1 MSFSIVGTGSCMPDC
16 IKTNDQ
22 LPIDSS
28 DEWIRSRTGIEQR
41 YICNEQSVT
50 DIATEAAKRA
60 LGNGGVDPTE
70 LDLIICATISADYIT
85 PSMACLVQQR
95 IGASC
100 PAFDINVACT
110 GFVYALDIAAS
121 YFAAG
126 RAQKILVVA
135 AEAMSRIVDWNDRS
149 TCILFGDGAGAVV
162 LSKGDDLLAITLTAN
177 GDMGPLKGENLAGN
191 CPFTLNKQS
200 YPYLQMNG
208 QDVFKFA
215 VSSMCRDVEKV
226 MNDAKLSYEDVDYIL
241 THQAN
246 MRIIQAAQ
254 GRLPIDKEKFRTNI
268 DKCANTSSASIPIL
282 LDQLNQEGSFKSGD
296 VLVMSAFGS
305 GLATGAC
312 VLRWK

>member
-16 IKTNDQ
+16 VKTNDQ

-28 DEWIRSRTGIEQR
+28 DEWIKSRTGIEQR
-41 YICNEQSVT
+41 YICNEMRVT
-50 DIATEAAKRA
+50 DIAAEAAKRA
-60 LGNGGVDPTE
+60 LSNGAVDPTE
-70 LDLIICATISADYIT
+70 LDLIICATISADYVT
-85 PSMACLVQQR
+85 PSMACLVQQM
-95 IGASC
+95 IGANC

-121 YFAAG
+121 YFASKKAK
-126 RAQKILVVA
+126 KILVVA
-135 AEAMSRIVDWNDRS
+135 AEAMSRIVDWTDRA

-162 LSKGDDLLAITLTAN
+162 LSQGDDLLSITLTAN
-177 GDMGPLKGENLAGN
+177 GDTGPLKGSNLPGN
-191 CPFTLNKQS
+191 CPFTVQKQD

-226 MNDAKLSYEDVDYIL
+226 MTDANLSYEDVDYIL

-254 GRLPIDKEKFRTNI
+254 GRLPIDKDKYRTNI

-282 LDQLNQEGSFKSGD
+282 LDQLNQEGCFKSD
-296 VLVMSAFGS
+296 DILVMSAFGS

>member
-16 IKTNDQ
+16 VKTNDQ

-28 DEWIRSRTGIEQR
+28 DEWIKSRTGIEQR
-41 YICNEQSVT
+41 YICNEMRVT
-50 DIATEAAKRA
+50 DIAAEAAKRA
-60 LGNGGVDPTE
+60 LGNGAVDPTE
-70 LDLIICATISADYIT
+70 LDLIICATISADYVT
-85 PSMACLVQQR
+85 PSMACLVQQM
-95 IGASC
+95 IGANC

-121 YFAAG
+121 YFASKKAK
-126 RAQKILVVA
+126 KILVVA
-135 AEAMSRIVDWNDRS
+135 AEAMSRIVDWTDRA

-162 LSKGDDLLAITLTAN
+162 LSQGDDLLSITLTAN
-177 GDMGPLKGENLAGN
+177 GDTGPLKGSNLPGN
-191 CPFTLNKQS
+191 CPFTVQKQD

-226 MNDAKLSYEDVDYIL
+226 MTDAKLSYEDVDYIL

-254 GRLPIDKEKFRTNI
+254 GRLPIDKDKYRTNI

-282 LDQLNQEGSFKSGD
+282 LDQLNQEGCFKSGD
-296 VLVMSAFGS
+296 ILVMSAFGS

>member
-16 IKTNDQ
+16 VKTNGQ

-28 DEWIRSRTGIEQR
+28 DEWIKSRTGIEQR
-41 YICNEQSVT
+41 YICNDMSVT
-50 DIATEAAKRA
+50 DIAAEAAKRA
-60 LGNGGVDPTE
+60 LSKGTISPSE
-70 LDLIICATISADYIT
+70 LDLIICATISADYVT

-121 YFAAG
+121 YFASN
-126 RAQKILVVA
+126 RAKKILVVA
-135 AEAMSRIVDWNDRS
+135 AEAMSRIVDWTDRA

-162 LSKGDDLLAITLTAN
+162 LSQGEDLLSIALTAS
-177 GDMGPLKGENLAGN
+177 GDTGPLKGQNLGGN
-191 CPFTLNKQS
+191 CPFTLQKQS

-215 VSSMCRDVEKV
+215 VSAMCRDVEKV
-226 MNDAKLSYEDVDYIL
+226 LADAKLSYGDVDYVL

-254 GRLPIDKEKFRTNI
+254 GRLPIDKDKFRTNI

-282 LDQLNQEGSFKSGD
+282 LDQLNQEACFKRGD
-296 VLVMSAFGS
+296 ILLMSAFGS

-312 VLRWK
+312 VIRW

>member
-16 IKTNDQ
+16 VKTNDQ

-28 DEWIRSRTGIEQR
+28 DEWIKSRTGIEQR
-41 YICNEQSVT
+41 YICNEMRVT
-50 DIATEAAKRA
+50 DIAAEAAKRA
-60 LGNGGVDPTE
+60 LGNGAVDPTE
-70 LDLIICATISADYIT
+70 LDLIICATISADYVT
-85 PSMACLVQQR
+85 PSMACLVQQT
-95 IGASC
+95 IGANC

-121 YFAAG
+121 YFASKKAK
-126 RAQKILVVA
+126 KILVVA
-135 AEAMSRIVDWNDRS
+135 AEAMSRIVDWTDRA

-162 LSKGDDLLAITLTAN
+162 LSQGEDLLSITLTAN
-177 GDMGPLKGENLAGN
+177 GDTGPLRGSNLPGN
-191 CPFTLNKQS
+191 CPFTVQKQD

-226 MNDAKLSYEDVDYIL
+226 MTDANLSYEDVDYIL

-254 GRLPIDKEKFRTNI
+254 GRLPIDKDKYRTNI

-282 LDQLNQEGSFKSGD
+282 LDQLNQEGCFKSGD
-296 VLVMSAFGS
+296 ILVMSAFGS